1 MVLHFADLFHDLASF
16 CSPADHHAS
25 SFVDPKVQAARR
37 AANKDVTDLNKL
49 KEATKGELE
58 ERMAQAQEN
67 KKTLKN
73 LADNTVRVAQMI
85 RDKVD
90 GFENALEKGPNA
102 ALPLST
108 KFMAHL
114 MKQKAATARGA
125 ADKLPDVIYNNA
137 SATWL
142 DLKNSQERIPQM
154 RRSVSVLLREAVDF
168 KASEGAGGNVKI
180 DVASIPLDLLAFA
193 APSLLPFDL
202 CRKGPSTTTEFV

>member
-90 GFENALEKGPNA
+90 GFEKRP
-102 ALPLST
+102 
-108 KFMAHL
+108 
-114 MKQKAATARGA
+114 
-125 ADKLPDVIYNNA
+125 
-137 SATWL
+137 
-142 DLKNSQERIPQM
+142 
-154 RRSVSVLLREAVDF
+154 
-168 KASEGAGGNVKI
+168 
-180 DVASIPLDLLAFA
+180 LLAA
-193 APSLLPFDL
+193 RRTSCPML
-202 CRKGPSTTTEFV
+202 STTTPVQHGWI